1 MCTSQGVITCKA
13 AVCWGLGMTVKLEE
27 IQVDPPKS
35 GEVRVK
41 TLCASIC
48 HTDVLGIQGSPYV
61 NGFPLVPG
69 HEGIGVVET
78 VGDEVKN
85 LKEGDMS
92 YCRGKKLQHTWTCA
106 TWLEYTVVNANYL
119 LKVDPGIN
127 LAHASFISCGF
138 STGYGA
144 AGRKPK
150 LKVDQVLLFS
160 VLVIGVWGTL
170 QIDLFGSYSIHPS
183 ITVEVRKISYISNS
197 YQWMEG
203 VVCF

>member
-27 IQVDPPKS
+27 IQVDPRKS

-41 TLCASIC
+41 MLCASIC

-69 HEGIGVVET
+69 HEGVGVT
-78 VGDEVKN
+78 GLMPDN
-85 LKEGDMS
+85 TSRMS
-92 YCRGKKLQHTWTCA
+92 CRGKKLQPTWTCA
-106 TWLEYTVVNANYL
+106 TWSEYTVVNANYL

-160 VLVIGVWGTL
+160 VLVL
-170 QIDLFGSYSIHPS
+170 
-183 ITVEVRKISYISNS
+183 
-197 YQWMEG
+197 
-203 VVCF
+203 

>member
-69 HEGIGVVET
+69 HEGIGRGY
-78 VGDEVKN
+78 GDSNIYRRVWTLPELCLRKDQP
-85 LKEGDMS
+85 LPDIHFQS

-160 VLVIGVWGTL
+160 VLVIGVWGYKRSENA
-170 QIDLFGSYSIHPS
+170 GGY
-183 ITVEVRKISYISNS
+183 
-197 YQWMEG
+197 
-203 VVCF
+203 

>member
-85 LKEGDMS
+85 LKEGDMVIPT
-92 YCRGKKLQHTWTCA
+92 YIGECGHCRSCVSGKTNLCLTYTFR
-106 TWLEYTVVNANYL
+106 YTVVNANYL

-160 VLVIGVWGTL
+160 VLVIGVWGYKRSENA
-170 QIDLFGSYSIHPS
+170 GGY
-183 ITVEVRKISYISNS
+183 
-197 YQWMEG
+197 
-203 VVCF
+203 